1 MKLLQFAALAGAA
14 LSLSACNP
22 LMQASWDTLRAATQ
36 GPKPLELTQAQV
48 DAVPY
53 YQIKLQTQGGEAVM
67 ALVRQQGDLQFWL
80 ASTHQV
86 LMMRD
91 GLVVRTTGF
100 GDNLA
105 GTRLGADSPF
115 HTGLHKLADG
125 QRSERWIDLAS
136 GHRLGIPV
144 QSSFHKVGLERV
156 SILERDYDLLRVD
169 EDIRAPLLG
178 FSATNK
184 YWVDPK
190 DGFVM
195 QSLQQVTPDLQVA
208 ITQLRPYRGAGK

>member
-1 MKLLQFAALAGAA
+1 MAGVA
-14 LSLSACNP
+14 LSLCACNP
-22 LMQASWDTLRAATQ
+22 LMRASWDTLRAATQ
-36 GPKPLELTQAQV
+36 GPQPLELSQTQV

-67 ALVRQQGDLQFWL
+67 ALVRQQGDLQYWL

-86 LMMRD
+86 VLMRD

-105 GTRLGADSPF
+105 GTRLGANSPF
-115 HTGLHKLADG
+115 YTGLHKLADG
-125 QRSERWIDLAS
+125 HSSERWIDMAT
-136 GHRLGIPV
+136 GYRMGIPLH
-144 QSSFHKVGLERV
+144 SRFHKVGLERV
-156 SILERDYDLLRVD
+156 NILEHEYDLLRVD
-169 EDIRAPLLG
+169 EEIRAPLLG

-208 ITQLRPYRGAGK
+208 ITQLRPYRRGAQ

>member
-1 MKLLQFAALAGAA
+1 
-14 LSLSACNP
+14 
-22 LMQASWDTLRAATQ
+22 
-36 GPKPLELTQAQV
+36 
-48 DAVPY
+48 
-53 YQIKLQTQGGEAVM
+53 
-67 ALVRQQGDLQFWL
+67 
-80 ASTHQV
+80 
-86 LMMRD
+86 MRD

-115 HTGLHKLADG
+115 HAGLHKLADG

-136 GHRLGIPV
+136 GYRLGIPV

-178 FSATNK
+178 LSATNK